1 MTKDKIIRK
10 IQAAKKLA
18 AVGTGGEAENAA
30 RAVARLMA
38 QHAITQADLDAG
50 DRQAVQMGRTK
61 VKCAAVGWE
70 RKLFFA
76 ICKFSSVFAAKT
88 RSHMYLYGDLQD
100 RVIAEYTF
108 EAAKNQIKSGWA
120 VYAAEL
126 KQEYLNEVGELP
138 ERSFMFISG
147 KEYRDSAVRG
157 FIAYLNQQKER
168 AEREADIHSG
178 SGRGSTALILS
189 RRYDIA
195 ESWARSAYSF
205 NKGKPSKSYTH
216 SDRGYA
222 DGKKIRVNRGIA
234 GGDRK
239 SLR

>member
-50 DRQAVQMGRTK
+50 ERQAVDMGRTA

-88 RSHMYLYGDLQD
+88 SSHMYLYGDLQD

-108 EAAKNQIKSGWA
+108 EAAKQQIKSGWA

-126 KQEYLNEVGELP
+126 KQEYLDEVGELP
-138 ERSFMFISG
+138 ERSYMFTCG
-147 KEYRDSAVRG
+147 KQYRDSAVQG
-157 FIAYLNQQKER
+157 FNKYLKEQRRR
-168 AEREADIHSG
+168 AEREADVQSRN
-178 SGRGSTALILS
+178 GRGSTALILS
-189 RRYDIA
+189 TRYDLA
-195 ESWARSAYSF
+195 ESWARSRVSF
-205 NKGKPSKSYTH
+205 RKGAPSKSYTH
-216 SDRGYA
+216 SARGYA

-239 SLR
+239 RLS